1 MQDFKI
7 FNYYPTTHIKLTSG
21 KWSKKISNRN
31 TATVPVKKAAKLFA
45 PGSFVE
51 IFISSMQTPN
61 DYVFLTKYKITKP
74 ISEIHVGQV
83 TTRLSGGTWDDQMV
97 VASNAVQGRP
107 YIRIHNPTMVPLRLN
122 NNILVEPN
130 TIFFYTGRHHFGVP
144 LGLVLK
150 DVDGLYPRLQ
160 LTKPITDIYYGIV
173 SDTPQPIYGGWQ
185 KIWTTDINYSNY
197 YDAYGHVI
205 SL

>member
-1 MQDFKI
+1 MEDFKI
-7 FNYYPTTHIKLTSG
+7 INYYPTKHIKLTSG
-21 KWSKKISNRN
+21 KWSKKINNKSVE
-31 TATVPVKKAAKLFA
+31 TVPAQKATMLFS

-51 IFISSMQTPN
+51 IFIRNKQTPG
-61 DYVFLTKYKITKP
+61 YTFLTKYRINRP

-83 TTRLSGGTWDDQMV
+83 TTRLSGGMGNQGLIG
-97 VASNAVQGRP
+97 ASSAVQGHP
-107 YIRIHNPTMVPLRLN
+107 FLNIHNPTMVPLRLN
-122 NNILVEPN
+122 NNILVKPN
-130 TIFFYTGRHHFGVP
+130 SILAYTGRYHSGVP

-160 LTKPITDIYYGIV
+160 LTKPVTDIYYGIV

-185 KIWTTDINYSNY
+185 KIWTTDVDYSNY